1 MSDDETLGVYAE
13 QTEKY
18 VAMME
23 KEASRDKVIDEFI
36 AACPKG
42 GTVLDLGCGPG
53 HYAQTMADAGLKTSA
68 WDAVPEMVA
77 HADARDGVT
86 ARVARF
92 DDLTETDAFD
102 GIWAYF
108 SLLHAPRD
116 AFPRHL
122 KAIARALKP
131 GGIFVIA
138 VKSGTGGA
146 RDKLGRH
153 YEYYEQ
159 PELEDHLRAVGLTPT
174 KQWTG
179 VAAGLAGHPD
189 GWIAILAHG

>member
-13 QTEKY
+13 QTKKY
-18 VAMME
+18 VDLVT
-23 KEASRDKVIDEFI
+23 KEAARDPVIHEFI
-36 AACPKG
+36 AACPAG
-42 GTVLDLGCGPG
+42 AVVLDLGCGPG
-53 HYAQTMADAGLKTSA
+53 HYAQMMAAAGLKTHA

-77 HADARDGVT
+77 HAKARPGVS
-86 ARVARF
+86 AKLARF
-92 DDLTETDAFD
+92 DDLNETNRFD

-122 KAIARALKP
+122 AAIAKALKP
-131 GGIFVIA
+131 GGAFVLA
-138 VKSGTGGA
+138 LKRGTGGG
-146 RDKLGRH
+146 RDTLGRH

-159 PELEDHLRAVGLTPT
+159 PELDEHLKAVGLTPA
-174 KQWTG
+174 KHWSG
-179 VAAGLAGHPD
+179 VAPGLAGHPD